1 MRNNEN
7 YERKR
12 NVFIGFRLSKE
23 EKERLDKYVK
33 MSGLT
38 FREYV
43 ARRSL
48 QEDVIIVGNTRVY
61 KALQNQ
67 LEQIITELKEFNR
80 GKEPSDDFIQV
91 SMFALKILEGMKN
104 DK

>member
-1 MRNNEN
+1 MRNYEN

-12 NVFIGFRLSKE
+12 NVYIGFRLSKE

-48 QEDVIIVGNTRVY
+48 QEDVVVVGNTRVY

-67 LEQIITELKEFNR
+67 LEEIVNELKRLNQ
-80 GKEPSDDFIQV
+80 GKEINDDLVQI
-91 SMFALKILEGMKN
+91 SMFALKILEGMRN
-104 DK
+104 EE

>member
-1 MRNNEN
+1 MRKYEN

-12 NVFIGFRLSKE
+12 NVYVGFRLSKE

-43 ARRSL
+43 TRRSL

-61 KALQNQ
+61 KSLKEQ
-67 LEQIITELKEFNR
+67 LESIVCELQKFDKSKQLDEEFS
-80 GKEPSDDFIQV
+80 KV
-91 SMFALKILEGMKN
+91 MVFALKILDGMKN
-104 DK
+104 E

>member
-1 MRNNEN
+1 MRNYEN

-12 NVFIGFRLSKE
+12 NIYVGFRLSKE

-48 QEDVIIVGNTRVY
+48 QEDVIVVGNTRVY
-61 KALQNQ
+61 KTLKEQ
-67 LEQIITELKEFNR
+67 LESIVCELQKFDKSKQLDEEFS
-80 GKEPSDDFIQV
+80 KV
-91 SMFALKILEGMKN
+91 MVFALKILDGMKN
-104 DK
+104 E

>member
-1 MRNNEN
+1 MRNYEN

-12 NVFIGFRLSKE
+12 NIYVGFRLSKE

-48 QEDVIIVGNTRVY
+48 QEDVIVVGNTRVY
-61 KALQNQ
+61 KSLKEQ
-67 LEQIITELKEFNR
+67 LESIVCELQKFDKSKQLDEEFS
-80 GKEPSDDFIQV
+80 KV
-91 SMFALKILEGMKN
+91 MVFALKILDGMKN
-104 DK
+104 E

>member
-1 MRNNEN
+1 MRNYEN

-12 NVFIGFRLSKE
+12 NVYIGFRLSKE

-48 QEDVIIVGNTRVY
+48 QEDVVVVGNTRVY

-67 LEQIITELKEFNR
+67 LEEIVSELKRLNQ
-80 GKEPSDDFIQV
+80 GKEINDDLVQI
-91 SMFALKILEGMKN
+91 SMFALKILEGMRN
-104 DK
+104 EE

>member
-1 MRNNEN
+1 MRNYEN

-12 NVFIGFRLSKE
+12 NIYVGFRLSKE

-48 QEDVIIVGNTRVY
+48 QEDVIVVGNTRVY
-61 KALQNQ
+61 KSLKEQ
-67 LEQIITELKEFNR
+67 LESIVCELQKFDKNKQLDEELS
-80 GKEPSDDFIQV
+80 KVI
-91 SMFALKILEGMKN
+91 MFALKILDGMKN
-104 DK
+104 E

>member
-1 MRNNEN
+1 MRNYEN

-12 NVFIGFRLSKE
+12 NIYVGFRLSKE

-48 QEDVIIVGNTRVY
+48 QEDVIVVGNTRVY
-61 KALQNQ
+61 KSLKEQ
-67 LEQIITELKEFNR
+67 LESIVCELQKFDKNKQLDEELS
-80 GKEPSDDFIQV
+80 KVI
-91 SMFALKILEGMKN
+91 MFALKILDGMKN
-104 DK
+104 G